1 MDELHYVFQQ
11 INCSLS
17 LNQPNILSALC
28 AKPNAEVA
36 QIIKPIS
43 MKSNVCNSLN
53 YSAQYIGRHD

>member
-28 AKPNAEVA
+28 AKLNAEVA
-36 QIIKPIS
+36 TI
-43 MKSNVCNSLN
+43 NRYFFLN
-53 YSAQYIGRHD
+53 APRWVYSKLLQ